1 MPTESA
7 PAAANEQA
15 WIDEIQAMYRARVYG
30 DVEPL
35 LQCLERQGLQQ
46 AEARALVAKLARRQA
61 VPAERDEGQDLQDYR
76 IAVMV
81 ANRRGLL
88 VREGRSVKRAFDLV
102 AIELDLAGEGVHPKT
117 VKRAWNRIRELYH
130 PAIFDGYYRQG
141 VDGFRIQ
148 I

>member
-7 PAAANEQA
+7 PAAATEQA

-30 DVEPL
+30 DIEPL

-61 VPAERDEGQDLQDYR
+61 APAERDEAKDRRDYR
-76 IAVMV
+76 IGAMV

-88 VREGRSVKRAFDLV
+88 VREGRSVKRAFDIV
-102 AIELDLAGEGVHPKT
+102 ANELAEAGQEIHPKT
-117 VKRAWNRIRELYH
+117 VKRAWKQIRELYH
-130 PAIFDGYYRQG
+130 PAVFDGYYRQG
-141 VDGFRIQ
+141 VDGFRIV